1 MALETPS
8 VAQGTTNRIKENKT
22 NKKSG
27 RREKITPIKKKRK
40 RKKVMMFGHV
50 TIHITTI
57 EYRT

>member
-1 MALETPS
+1 MALEALS

-22 NKKSG
+22 NKKRG
-27 RREKITPIKKKRK
+27 RREKITPIKFKKRE
-40 RKKVMMFGHV
+40 KKFMMFSHV